1 MISEEQQRR
10 LADCPIQ
17 AGPWRWMGLRGR
29 TSAWPSAMT
38 AKTIPKTAENNR
50 QSISGQRRLQ
60 CPDGGQGR
68 GNGNVLPS
76 DSRGHLHISF
86 TFIRLYAL
94 RMQPY
99 AVVMHFLSEIEKP
112 MKSRAESACKKPYAL
127 YAPLLGVRAFSGL
140 FL

>member
-1 MISEEQQRR
+1 MPRWRAMKGEWK
-10 LADCPIQ
+10 CPPI
-17 AGPWRWMGLRGR
+17 
-29 TSAWPSAMT
+29 
-38 AKTIPKTAENNR
+38 
-50 QSISGQRRLQ
+50 RLQ
-60 CPDGGQGR
+60 R
-68 GNGNVLPS
+68 
-76 DSRGHLHISF
+76 HLHISF